1 MRYEDLRMDARSV
14 LSESK
19 LKFQMMKEDRDRPTL
34 TLLPFFQMCLKQFL
48 LFKHFPFQVFSF
60 RYAPF
65 MDFSCQNKQKFE
77 R

>member
-1 MRYEDLRMDARSV
+1 MRYEDLRMDAKSV

-19 LKFQMMKEDRDRPTL
+19 LKFQLIKGNRDRPTL
-34 TLLPFFQMCLKQFL
+34 TLLPYFKMCLKQFL

-65 MDFSCQNKQKFE
+65 MDFRCQNKQKFG